1 MTKTIANSVLSERNF
16 SLMKLIH
23 SLIRNRLTSKHV
35 NKLLFIY
42 INNRVL
48 NRVLSD
54 CLDDDE
60 ELEIVEE
67 LEGDGPVTVE
77 NS

>member
-1 MTKTIANSVLSERNF
+1 
-16 SLMKLIH
+16 MKLIH
-23 SLIRNRLTSKHV
+23 SSIRNRLTSKHV

-48 NRVLSD
+48 NRVSSD

-60 ELEIVEE
+60 ELEAVEE

>member
-1 MTKTIANSVLSERNF
+1 MLI
-16 SLMKLIH
+16 KLIY
-23 SLIRNRLTSKHV
+23 SLIHNRLTSEHV

-54 CLDDDE
+54 CLDDNE
-60 ELEIVEE
+60 ELETVEK
-67 LEGDGPVTVE
+67 LEEDDPVTVE